1 MQPDM
6 QNSEATAL
14 DEQVQ
19 AEETISSKDEF
30 ALDIKYNG
38 ESMSLDREKA
48 IEMAQKGMNYDHV
61 FEELKKLRDNPD
73 ISKLEELSR
82 RANMGTGEL
91 LDALLQQDKT
101 SSERQNEPKEQHDHN
116 KVGLVDELKE
126 FFLKHPEIDSY
137 RSIPEA
143 VKKRVLDG
151 EPIENAYLNYENRML
166 KNRILE
172 LVNSLKSPG
181 ALLDEGGGE
190 ENDAFASM
198 LLAKL

>member
-61 FEELKKLRDNPD
+61 FEELKSLGIIR
-73 ISKLEELSR
+73 IFLSWKSC
-82 RANMGTGEL
+82 RAGPIW
-91 LDALLQQDKT
+91 
-101 SSERQNEPKEQHDHN
+101 EP
-116 KVGLVDELKE
+116 
-126 FFLKHPEIDSY
+126 
-137 RSIPEA
+137 
-143 VKKRVLDG
+143 
-151 EPIENAYLNYENRML
+151 
-166 KNRILE
+166 
-172 LVNSLKSPG
+172 
-181 ALLDEGGGE
+181 
-190 ENDAFASM
+190 ASF
-198 LLAKL
+198 